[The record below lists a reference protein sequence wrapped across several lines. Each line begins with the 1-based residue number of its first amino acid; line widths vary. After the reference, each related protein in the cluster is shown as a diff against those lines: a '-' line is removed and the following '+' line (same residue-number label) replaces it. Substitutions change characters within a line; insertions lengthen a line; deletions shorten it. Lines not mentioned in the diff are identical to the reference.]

1 MSVPFKPILL
11 FAALIGAAPSFAQA
25 MPLPTFLA
33 KAAALEK
40 KGAMALF
47 SGDLKRL
54 KAEMRDS
61 AAALR
66 VERLA
71 AVKAGKRPAY
81 CPPEKGAPMNS
92 DEVLAYFRSI
102 PAAQRAQMTT
112 KDGLRGL
119 VARKHPCP
127 A

>member
-1 MSVPFKPILL
+1 MSVPFKTITLI
-11 FAALIGAAPSFAQA
+11 AALIGAAPAYAQA